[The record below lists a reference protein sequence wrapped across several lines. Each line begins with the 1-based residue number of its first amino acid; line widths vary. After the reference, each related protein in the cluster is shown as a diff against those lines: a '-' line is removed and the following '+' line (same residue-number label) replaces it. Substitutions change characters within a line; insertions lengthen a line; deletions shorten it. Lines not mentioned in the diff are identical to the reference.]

1 MFSRI
6 RSLFRILIRRNDFE
20 RGMSEELRFHIDEH
34 IAELVRSGVS
44 PAEASRRARLEFG
57 SIDSVKEECRQAWG
71 LQLFDELTRN
81 LRQSARLLLKTPG
94 FALAAIVPLA
104 FCLGANIAIFAV
116 VDGIVLRPLPFPDPD
131 RLVLLYHSYLKAGIE
146 RASASPANYYER
158 RGRLATL
165 ASLAVAQPDIAIVG
179 ETGSTELEDTLQV
192 STDFF
197 DTLGVRPVMGRTF
210 REEESTYQTDRVAIL
225 SHAYWTQRFRAD
237 PEAIGRQI
245 RMDGVSRT
253 IVGVLPPSFRYL
265 SSGADIYTPYASE
278 PSERAVARR
287 HSGRGGEIIARL
299 KPGVSIEAAQAEI
312 DALDASTANEY
323 PQASMIASAGFRTK
337 IVHLHADQVASVRP
351 TLLLL
356 QAGVL
361 LLLLIGAVN
370 LVNLLLIRAS
380 ARSKELAV
388 RLALGASRLHVIG
401 EVITETTVLTAFG
414 GGLGLAIGAAGIRV
428 LPAIGVDRLP
438 MGAHIQ
444 FDVRLALLALLA
456 SLLIGIFV
464 GLPVAW
470 LSLRSHLNPTLQSE
484 AWGSTAGRAAQ
495 GLRHGF
501 IVAQVAMAFVLL
513 STAGLLGLSLERVA
527 RVSLGLPADH
537 LLSGQISLPWK
548 VYARMPERLAFI
560 EKLQAELAGKA
571 GVRAVGFATNLPLSG
586 RKSESGVSIVNRPA
600 TTGEPGNVPNN
611 YSVGG
616 DYFAAM
622 RIPLREGRW
631 LNADDSRRPERV
643 CVVDEIFAKRF
654 WPSGGALGQRVYQGL
669 RLRSPSDAFT
679 IVGVVGSVK
688 QAALSETKSQ
698 GSVYF
703 PFGHRAESS
712 FYVVLR
718 TAQAPESV
726 SATLRQS
733 VRSIDAEL
741 PVNDLRSMENRIAQS
756 LVGRRAPA
764 LLAGTFAAAALL
776 LAAVGTFGVLSYA
789 VSRRRREIAI
799 RMALG
804 AQTITIRRQFLWL
817 GLRLLAA
824 GTLLGFLGAWLA
836 GVAMKR
842 LLYDVP
848 PLHPPVLAFAASV
861 MLVATLTAC
870 LIPSHRAARIS
881 PAEALSE

>member
-1 MFSRI
+1 MLDWI
-6 RSLFRILIRRNDFE
+6 RSWFRVLIRRGEFE
-20 RGMSEELRFHIDEH
+20 HGMSEELRFHIDEYV
-34 IAELVRSGVS
+34 AELVRSGVS
-44 PAEASRRARLEFG
+44 PSEASRRARLEFG
-57 SIDSVKEECRQAWG
+57 SIDGVKQECRQARG

-94 FALAAIVPLA
+94 YALAAIVPLA
-104 FCLGANIAIFAV
+104 FCLAANIAIFAV
-116 VDGIVLRPLPFPDPD
+116 VDGIVLRPLPFPDPG
-131 RLVLLYHSYLKAGIE
+131 RLVLLYNSYPKAGIE
-146 RASASPANYYER
+146 RGSASPANYYER
-158 RGRLATL
+158 RGRLASV
-165 ASLAVAQPDIAIVG
+165 ANLAVVQADIAIVG

-210 REEESTYQTDRVAIL
+210 RDEESTYQTDRVVIL
-225 SHAYWTQRFRAD
+225 SHTYWTQRFHAD
-237 PEAIGRQI
+237 PQAIGRQI
-245 RMDGVSRT
+245 RMDGISRT
-253 IVGVLPPSFRYL
+253 IVGVLPPGFRYL
-265 SSGADIYTPYASE
+265 SSRAGIYTPYASE

-299 KPGVSIEAAQAEI
+299 KPGVSIEVAQAEV
-312 DALDASTANEY
+312 DALDSSTAHEY
-323 PQASMIASAGFRTK
+323 PQARMIASAGFRTK
-337 IVHLHADQVASVRP
+337 MVPLHADHVASVRP

-356 QAGVL
+356 QAGVFVL
-361 LLLLIGAVN
+361 LVIGGVN

-380 ARSKELAV
+380 ARAKELTV

-401 EVITETTVLTAFG
+401 EVITETAVLTTLAG
-414 GGLGLAIGAAGIRV
+414 LLGLAIGAAGIRL
-428 LPAIGVDRLP
+428 LPTIGVDRLP
-438 MGAHIQ
+438 MGAHIE

-456 SLLIGIFV
+456 SLLTGILV
-464 GLPVAW
+464 GLPVA
-470 LSLRSHLNPTLQSE
+470 LFSLRSRLNPTLQSE
-484 AWGSTAGRAAQ
+484 ARGGTTGRAAQ

-513 STAGLLGLSLERVA
+513 SAAGLLGLSLEKVG

-537 LLSGQISLPWK
+537 LLSGRISLPWK
-548 VYARMPERLAFI
+548 IYAQPSERLAFV

-571 GVRAVGFATNLPLSG
+571 GVGVVGFATNLPLSG

-600 TTGEPGNVPNN
+600 STGEPGNVPNH

-654 WPSGGALGQRVYQGL
+654 WPSGGALGQQVYQGL
-669 RLRSPSDAFT
+669 RLHSPSDAFT

-688 QAALSETKSQ
+688 QTDLSQSKSQ
-698 GSVYF
+698 GGIYF

-718 TAQAPESV
+718 TAQAPETV
-726 SATLRQS
+726 STVLRQS

-741 PVNDLRSMENRIAQS
+741 PVFDLRSMETRVADS
-756 LVGRRAPA
+756 LVSRRAPA
-764 LLAGTFAAAALL
+764 LLAGLFAAAALV

-789 VSRRRREIAI
+789 VSQRRREIAI

-804 AQTITIRRQFLWL
+804 AQAVAIRRQFVWL
-817 GLRLLAA
+817 GLRLLLG
-824 GTLLGFLGAWLA
+824 GTILGSLGAWLA
-836 GVAMKR
+836 GTAMKG

-848 PLHPPVLAFAASV
+848 PLHPSILGIAALV
-861 MLVATLTAC
+861 MLVATLSAC
-870 LIPSHRAARIS
+870 LVPSHRAARVS